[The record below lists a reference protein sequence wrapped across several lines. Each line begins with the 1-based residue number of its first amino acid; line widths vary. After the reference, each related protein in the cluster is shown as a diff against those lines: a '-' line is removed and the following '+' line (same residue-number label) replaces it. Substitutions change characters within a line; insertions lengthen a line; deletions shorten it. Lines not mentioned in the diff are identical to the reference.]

1 MDNQDNQRIWKTVL
15 ENLRMQISTANFAT
29 WFPRTF
35 IHQIKEI
42 DTERLIAEIGC
53 PSEFARNTIEN
64 RYYGLVK
71 SAIDQATEKKCD
83 LVFVIKQQSTE
94 PQSGKDA
101 KLQSKGT
108 LFEERGEEEQKAG
121 RELTPEAE
129 RALQNAGLRKD
140 FNFETLAVSSS
151 NQMAYAAA
159 TAVADN
165 PGYAY
170 NPLFLYGGVGVGKT
184 HLAQAI
190 AQTILIKD
198 PKAKIIYCVS
208 EDFTNE
214 IVEAIRTKNTQE
226 FKNKYRTVKVLLI
239 DDIQFIAGKSA
250 VQEEFFHTFN
260 ALTRKGGQIIM
271 TADRRPDE
279 IAQLEDRLRSRFEG
293 GLMIDIQQP
302 NFELRTAILLIKA
315 KQRRMELPMDAAQ
328 LIAGNI
334 TSTRGLEGFLTR
346 LSAETATKGGRITP
360 ELVSALLG
368 QKNDNNHHP
377 SRLVKPREVISAVA
391 AHYNLKINELTGK
404 CRAKPIVV
412 PRQILMYLLR
422 IEFRLSLME
431 VARHIGGRDHTTIM
445 HGVEKITKLLP
456 ESEDMR
462 VDIAGI
468 KQRLYG

>member
-1 MDNQDNQRIWKTVL
+1 MNENQTWKTVL
-15 ENLRMQISTANFAT
+15 ENIKLQISTANFAT

-35 IHQIKEI
+35 VHQIKKI
-42 DTERLIAEIGC
+42 NRERLIVEIGC

-64 RYYGLVK
+64 RYFSLIK
-71 SAIDQATEKKCD
+71 SAVDQATEKKCD
-83 LVFVIKQQSTE
+83 LVFLVKESASRQ
-94 PQSGKDA
+94 D
-101 KLQSKGT
+101 SKTARQLTGT
-108 LFEERGEEEQKAG
+108 LFEERNEAKTSGALSP
-121 RELTPEAE
+121 ELE
-129 RALQNAGLRKD
+129 RAIQSAGLRPD
-140 FNFETLAVSSS
+140 FSFDTFAVSSS
-151 NQMAYAAA
+151 NQMAHAAA
-159 TAVADN
+159 TAVAQN
-165 PGYAY
+165 PGKAY

-190 AQTILIKD
+190 AQEVLKNK
-198 PKAKIIYCVS
+198 PRARVVYGMG

-214 IVEAIRTKNTQE
+214 IVEAIRNKSTPE
-226 FKNKYRTVKVLLI
+226 FRKKYRTATVLLI

-271 TADRRPDE
+271 TADRRPEE

-315 KQRRMELPMDAAQ
+315 QQRQVELPMDTAQ

-346 LSAETATKGGRITP
+346 LAAEKMAKNEPLTP
-360 ELVSALLG
+360 DLVSALLG
-368 QKNDNNHHP
+368 HSRDTNHRP
-377 SRLVKPREVISAVA
+377 SKLVRPKEVISAVA
-391 AHYNLKINELTGK
+391 AHFNLKINELTGP

-412 PRQILMYLLR
+412 PRQISMYLLR
-422 IEFRLSLME
+422 VELDLPLVEVGRLL
-431 VARHIGGRDHTTIM
+431 GGRDHTTVI
-445 HGVEKITKLLP
+445 HGVDKITNLLP
-456 ESEDMR
+456 EAEDMR